1 MKRPM
6 IGVIPL
12 YDRERSSNWMLPGY
26 LEGLMEAGAFPVML
40 PLTKER
46 ALLKQIAEQCSAFLF
61 TGGQDVAPALYQE
74 ERLPCCGE
82 ICPARDEMEL
92 ALLPL
97 VLELDKPLLGICRGI
112 QVLNV
117 ALGGTLYQDLPTQ
130 RPSGVEHHQMPPY
143 DKPVHQVAL
152 AKHEPL
158 YQLLEKEELSVN
170 SYHHQAIRALSPQL
184 RAMAYSEDGLIE
196 AVYAPGYRWVWA
208 LQWHPEFSFRSDS
221 SSQKLF
227 QAFVQAALT

>member
-40 PLTKER
+40 PLTKDR

-74 ERLPCCGE
+74 EMLPCCGE

-97 VLELDKPLLGICRGI
+97 VLERDKPLLGICRGI

-130 RPSGVEHHQMPPY
+130 RPSEVEHHQMPPY

-152 AKHEPL
+152 AEHEPL
-158 YQLLEKEELSVN
+158 SQLLEKEELSVN
-170 SYHHQAIRALSPQL
+170 SYHHQAVKTLSPDFQK
-184 RAMAYSEDGLIE
+184 MAISEDGLIE
-196 AVYAPGYRWVWA
+196 GIYMPSRKFIMGV
-208 LQWHPEFSFRSDS
+208 QWHPEFSYEVDENSR
-221 SSQKLF
+221 KIIH
-227 QAFVQAALT
+227 AFVRSI

>member
-40 PLTKER
+40 PLTKDR

-74 ERLPCCGE
+74 EMLPCCGE

-97 VLELDKPLLGICRGI
+97 VLERASVWEDPYIRICRHS
-112 QVLNV
+112 
-117 ALGGTLYQDLPTQ
+117 A
-130 RPSGVEHHQMPPY
+130 PPKWSIIKCRRMINRY
-143 DKPVHQVAL
+143 TKLRWQNMNRF
-152 AKHEPL
+152 
-158 YQLLEKEELSVN
+158 LSCWKRRN
-170 SYHHQAIRALSPQL
+170 
-184 RAMAYSEDGLIE
+184 
-196 AVYAPGYRWVWA
+196 
-208 LQWHPEFSFRSDS
+208 FR
-221 SSQKLF
+221 
-227 QAFVQAALT
+227 